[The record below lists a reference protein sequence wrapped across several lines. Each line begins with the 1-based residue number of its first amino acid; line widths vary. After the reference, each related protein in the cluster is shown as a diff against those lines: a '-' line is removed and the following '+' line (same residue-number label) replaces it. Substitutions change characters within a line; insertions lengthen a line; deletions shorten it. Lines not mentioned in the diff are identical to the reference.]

1 MCSSKA
7 PGMQLEL
14 LSVTVL
20 ELLGGIFFFIQK
32 GLTPLGV
39 SAVFPIAPFCIHNF
53 SAARSLQ
60 QTTWSDLGVPRLE
73 KL

>member
-20 ELLGGIFFFIQK
+20 ELLGGIFFIQK

-53 SAARSLQ
+53 SAARSPQ
-60 QTTWSDLGVPRLE
+60 QTTWPDLGVPRLE